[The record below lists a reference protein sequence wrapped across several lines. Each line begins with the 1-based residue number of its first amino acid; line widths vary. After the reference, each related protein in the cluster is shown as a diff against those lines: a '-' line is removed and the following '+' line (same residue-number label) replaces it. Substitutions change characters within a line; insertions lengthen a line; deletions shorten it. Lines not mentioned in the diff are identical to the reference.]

1 MLFQQF
7 QVMDFEHSLFQVSR
21 AMIQTSCIFYRIV
34 NGPTH
39 SEYRYFALH
48 ARLTDFFTC

>member
-7 QVMDFEHSLFQVSR
+7 QVMDFEHSLFQDSR

-34 NGPTH
+34 NGPILL
-39 SEYRYFALH
+39 EYRYFSLH
-48 ARLTDFFTC
+48 AKLVDFFTC